1 MTEPTNPIEAKQRKI
16 NTWLRYHTDYQV
28 TIHLH
33 SLYGCIQATVERN
46 GKWEASWI
54 GNTLEKRLDQVIE
67 YLKIDEVGH
76 DQ

>member
-1 MTEPTNPIEAKQRKI
+1 MGETVNPIEEKQKKI
-16 NTWLRYHTDYQV
+16 NWWLRHHTDYQV
-28 TIHLH
+28 IIHLY

-67 YLKIDEVGH
+67 YLKIE
-76 DQ
+76 